1 MSQAPTRPKIP
12 RPASREEQVSHF
24 YARHA
29 ALDRG
34 ERLSW
39 SDERRHPWPKKDRI
53 NWIGHRQAELETEI
67 SKCRKE
73 REKKSLEQTR
83 EDYNTWMLKERD
95 GQSWSKIA
103 QSRIEQMGI
112 PKQQSYGVSEAFK
125 AQARRAWTAWN
136 EAIPEAVF
144 TSQCHST
151 LRIPALTAAIPGS
164 ENKFG
169 PGHGQEPCAAVRPS
183 A

>member
-1 MSQAPTRPKIP
+1 MPNSYDTDYPVDSQHVTGPYETENPS
-12 RPASREEQVSHF
+12 PASREEQVSHF

-125 AQARRAWTAWN
+125 AQARRAWDRV
-136 EAIPEAVF
+136 ER
-144 TSQCHST
+144 SH
-151 LRIPALTAAIPGS
+151 PGS
-164 ENKFG
+164 SLYKPVPLDLENSCPHCG
-169 PGHGQEPCAAVRPS
+169 YPWL
-183 A
+183 